1 MRSAPGQRLTAP
13 EPGGSWAATVGRLY
27 AVAMLAPELARKFV
41 DLYGER
47 GTAWVEAFPATL
59 EGLRRRWGLTLGE
72 TFAYVGYAFVARVE
86 LPGGAPAV
94 LKVAPTDPEFTN
106 EIAALRLYQGGGAV
120 RLLDCDPEAT
130 ALLLERLEPGTPL
143 AEMHDDARATEIAAG
158 VMRELWR
165 PLPPG
170 NAFPTMEGWGQAFA
184 RVRAAYGGGS
194 RPFPLDLFEKGERL
208 YFELCATA
216 ARPVLLHGDLHHWN
230 ILAAGR
236 GPWLAI
242 DPKGVAGEPAY
253 ETGAL
258 LRNRMGV
265 EPDLLRL
272 TERRAA
278 QLADA
283 LGLDRQRILGWAFA
297 QGVLSALWTLE
308 GHGSVG
314 EEQLMLPRALAGVV

>member
-1 MRSAPGQRLTAP
+1 
-13 EPGGSWAATVGRLY
+13 
-27 AVAMLAPELARKFV
+27 MLSPELARKFV
-41 DLYGER
+41 DLYAER
-47 GTAWVEAFPATL
+47 GTAWAEAFPATL
-59 EGLRRRWGLTLGE
+59 ARLRLRWGLTLGE

-94 LKVAPTDPEFTN
+94 LKIAPPDPEFAN
-106 EIAALRLYQGGGAV
+106 EIAALRLYDGRGAV
-120 RLLDCDPEAT
+120 RMLDSDPEAT

-143 AEMHDDARATEIAAG
+143 AELDDDVRATEIAAG

-165 PLPPG
+165 PLPPDH
-170 NAFPTMEGWGQAFA
+170 AFPTMERWGQAFA

-194 RPFPLDLFEKGERL
+194 GPFPPDLFEKGERL

-216 ARPVLLHGDLHHWN
+216 GEPVLLHGDLHHWN
-230 ILAAGR
+230 ILAAR
-236 GPWLAI
+236 REPWLAI

-258 LRNRMGV
+258 LRNRMTV
-265 EPDLLRL
+265 EPDLHAL
-272 TERRAA
+272 TVRRAG

-283 LGLDRQRILGWAFA
+283 LGLDQQRILHWAFA

-308 GHGSVG
+308 GHGSIG
-314 EEQLMLPRALAGVV
+314 EEQLMLPGALASIV